1 MVNVGLRRKLNMK
14 NYHMYGLIKPHHVYQ
29 ACEYLIKHHPAYKNI
44 NLAKYDE
51 WVKTCPTLFNHI
63 DNSDDEE
70 VPSDLD
76 DEEKFDESSKTRAN
90 DKETHVRAEKS
101 SDKTTANGESES
113 NDYNAVTC
121 LYPKEP
127 ETEMIVNH
135 SDVRKRV
142 KLKRKAKKIIDY
154 APGEK

>member
-1 MVNVGLRRKLNMK
+1 MFDSPIPDALYDK
-14 NYHMYGLIKPHHVYQ
+14 
-29 ACEYLIKHHPAYKNI
+29 AYD
-44 NLAKYDE
+44 LAME
-51 WVKTCPTLFNHI
+51 SC
-63 DNSDDEE
+63 
-70 VPSDLD
+70 DLE